1 MSALEPPDVELCVAV
16 PNASLLLFDTRIGLK
31 LHLSCCCCRSYHCC
45 RHQTHNLLPLPHHDF
60 LHPQLAARQRQQ
72 TDSDPRSRMPTHQML
87 QTISKVLDLNKQFPD
102 LDPAPLLRPIIAL
115 ARTQYSWEA
124 LVPKLRRMKRLLPDA
139 ELREALLSRGEC
151 DPSIQKGTA
160 AGGRLFNF

>member
-1 MSALEPPDVELCVAV
+1 
-16 PNASLLLFDTRIGLK
+16 
-31 LHLSCCCCRSYHCC
+31 
-45 RHQTHNLLPLPHHDF
+45 
-60 LHPQLAARQRQQ
+60 
-72 TDSDPRSRMPTHQML
+72 MPTHQML

-124 LVPKLRRMKRLLPDA
+124 LVPKIRRMKRLLPDA
-139 ELREALLSRGEC
+139 ELRAALLSRGEC

-160 AGGRLFNF
+160 AGGRLFNI